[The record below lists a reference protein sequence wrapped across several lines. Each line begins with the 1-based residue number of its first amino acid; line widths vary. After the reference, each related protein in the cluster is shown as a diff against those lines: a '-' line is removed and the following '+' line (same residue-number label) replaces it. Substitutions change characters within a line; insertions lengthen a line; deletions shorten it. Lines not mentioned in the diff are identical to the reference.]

1 VKKYLLQHLQQK
13 NQEYLQQKNQ
23 EYLQQKNQEYLQQ
36 KNQNK
41 PLMVAKKAAV
51 TAEKKAAVTAEKKA
65 AVTAEKK
72 AAVTAEDNSL
82 FLFIQKLD
90 YSVITSLIEVN
101 PLSTRRLRLLKRK
114 MALSVP
120 VSRDSGPIPLQLVKS
135 TPRHKGHLTNS
146 SSYCV
151 RP

>member
-13 NQEYLQQKNQ
+13 NQEHLQQKNQ
-23 EYLQQKNQEYLQQ
+23 EHLQQ

-41 PLMVAKKAAV
+41 PLLVAKKAAV
-51 TAEKKAAVTAEKKA
+51 TAEKKAVVTAEKKA
-65 AVTAEKK
+65 VVTAEKKAVVTAEKK
-72 AAVTAEDNSL
+72 AAVTAEDSSL

-120 VSRDSGPIPLQLVKS
+120 VNRDSGPIPLQLVKS

>member
-13 NQEYLQQKNQ
+13 NQEHLQQKNQ
-23 EYLQQKNQEYLQQ
+23 EHLQQ

-41 PLMVAKKAAV
+41 PLLVAKKAAV
-51 TAEKKAAVTAEKKA
+51 TAEKKAVVTAEKKA
-65 AVTAEKK
+65 VVTAEKK
-72 AAVTAEDNSL
+72 AAVTAEDSSL

-120 VSRDSGPIPLQLVKS
+120 VNRDSGPIPLQLVKS